1 MGLEDLAKRLAD
13 VGRLGMTPALAEK
26 LKLKSEDAIR
36 GQLMAMTDGD
46 RGPLGVY
53 LLAIYVVDDT
63 DLFDDGE
70 IYWWSIPVLVD
81 TKGKVSWSPVSGLPA
96 GSPPHKCGSQEWM
109 TNLSLAE
116 PPLLAVIPEDPEV
129 AACVVRLAIY
139 DDDGKPADLG
149 TAISEGHDA
158 LASCV
163 REGLPGAGQIIVPV
177 REAIYKS
184 LKAEDDD
191 ILVDEDITIR
201 RGESA
206 RFNVGLIGS
215 MVSAKVRAYYVVRD
229 ELLTETGGPIGLRK
243 GEVGR
248 ITFASE
254 LKRGGRVSVFARG
267 ADVECPVFGNLT
279 TDMPFAGK
287 VLDERLA
294 KTLAGGFDVTGR
306 GPAKVVAF
314 YTPP

>member
-109 TNLSLAE
+109 TNLSLAD

-149 TAISEGHDA
+149 TAISEGHDT

>member
-149 TAISEGHDA
+149 MAISEGHDT

-191 ILVDEDITIR
+191 ILVE
-201 RGESA
+201 
-206 RFNVGLIGS
+206 IG
-215 MVSAKVRAYYVVRD
+215 RAHV
-229 ELLTETGGPIGLRK
+229 
-243 GEVGR
+243 
-248 ITFASE
+248 
-254 LKRGGRVSVFARG
+254 
-267 ADVECPVFGNLT
+267 
-279 TDMPFAGK
+279 
-287 VLDERLA
+287 
-294 KTLAGGFDVTGR
+294 
-306 GPAKVVAF
+306 
-314 YTPP
+314 